1 MDLGFVEHEGRLR
14 ASVRSELAAP
24 DIQEELTALRADR
37 EREPDVRPL
46 YRVLGRRGLLAV
58 NWPVE
63 YGGRGRSLVEAAVV
77 IEELVR
83 AGVPDTLHV
92 NTIQI
97 VGLFLLMAGT
107 PEQKA
112 THLPSLAG
120 GERFASVLYTEPDAG
135 SDLGAL
141 RTSAVRDGDGYRLD
155 GVKVFS
161 LKSDVADL
169 ALCAARTA
177 ERASRYQG
185 ISLFLVD
192 LHAEGV
198 RRSTLPSIADE
209 QFHRV
214 ELHDVRVGPGALVG
228 REGDGWPLLSK
239 ALAVERTG
247 LDYAL
252 KAERWYDAVVSGL
265 GTGGD
270 GAVLE
275 QVGRYGA
282 AVTAGRLLAWNVI
295 ERLDR
300 GIVSEAAAALSK
312 YHSSELAQQLAGWA
326 PRVHGLG
333 HGLSPASASLL
344 ESAYREAPGLTLSA
358 GTSEMML
365 EIIASSGLQEA
376 PAAAE
381 PDAVRQRLRGAVRT
395 RLAATATADAD
406 ADGAARAALR
416 DIGAL
421 TFELPAAEGG
431 LDLGLASSAVVCEEV
446 GRAGL
451 DDPYLSSALAIDALS
466 AGGRAGALPPLLAG
480 ARTVTAAG
488 FDTAPLGTGL
498 SAEPEGD
505 RWRLSGSAAIAAAGS
520 DGFLLPVALGAELA
534 LVLVP
539 ADRGA
544 LRWHDAFPDPR
555 VAFDRLPFSAADV
568 VCHLGAGPLPAD
580 PPGVL
585 ARARIRQ
592 AAHLLG
598 LAGGAH
604 SAAVQHAEQ
613 RQQFGR
619 PLSAFQ
625 GVAFRL
631 AMDLARLE
639 ALRLLVGRAAWLA
652 DTGRE
657 YRRDAVEALALA
669 AETATVVTRS
679 ALQVCGAGGLTIEAG
694 TARLYHRARVAALRM
709 GPPAALWQEAAAL
722 RVQSEVKPER

>member
-1 MDLGFVEHEGRLR
+1 MDLGLVEHEGQLR

-24 DIQEELTALRADR
+24 VIQEELTALRTSR
-37 EREPDVRPL
+37 ERDPDVRPL
-46 YRVLGRRGLLAV
+46 YRALGRCGLLAV

-112 THLPSLAG
+112 THLPRFAR
-120 GERFASVLYTEPDAG
+120 GERFASVLYTEPEAG

-161 LKSDVADL
+161 LRSDIADI

-177 ERASRYQG
+177 EKKKASRYQG

-192 LHAEGV
+192 LHAEGI
-198 RRSTLPSIADE
+198 RRSTIPSIADE

-228 REGDGWPLLSK
+228 REGEGWPLLSK

-252 KAERWYDAVVSGL
+252 KAERWFDTVVAGL
-265 GTGGD
+265 GTCGD

-300 GIVSEAAAALSK
+300 GIVSDAAAALSK
-312 YHSSELAQQLAGWA
+312 YHSSELAQQIAGWA
-326 PRVHGLG
+326 PGVHGLG
-333 HGLSPASASLL
+333 HGLPPASASLL

-365 EIIASSGLQEA
+365 EIVSSSGLQEA
-376 PAAAE
+376 PGTAE
-381 PDAVRQRLRGAVRT
+381 PDAVQQRLREAVRT
-395 RLAATATADAD
+395 RLAAAADSD
-406 ADGAARAALR
+406 TSARAALR

-421 TFELPAAEGG
+421 TFEPRAGDGG
-431 LDLGLASSAVVCEEV
+431 LDLGLASGVVVCEEV

-451 DDPYLSSALAIDALS
+451 GDPYLSSALAIDALT
-466 AGGRAGALPPLLAG
+466 AGGRRAALPPLLAG
-480 ARTVTAAG
+480 ARTVSAAG
-488 FDTAPLGTGL
+488 FDTLPPGAGL
-498 SAEPEGD
+498 IAEPAGD
-505 RWRLSGSAAIAAAGS
+505 GWRLRGSVAIASAGS
-520 DGFLLPVALGAELA
+520 DCFLVPVALGAELA

-544 LRWHDAFPDPR
+544 LVRQDGLPDPL
-555 VAFDRLPFSAADV
+555 VAFDRLPFAATDV
-568 VCHLGAGPLPAD
+568 ACRLGGGALPAD
-580 PPGVL
+580 PQGVL
-585 ARARIRQ
+585 ARTRIRQ

-604 SAAVQHAEQ
+604 SAAVHHAEH
-613 RQQFGR
+613 RRQFGK

-625 GVAFRL
+625 SVAFRL
-631 AMDLARLE
+631 AADLVRVE
-639 ALRLLVGRAAWLA
+639 ALRLLVRRAAWLA
-652 DTGRE
+652 DTARP
-657 YRRDAVEALALA
+657 YRRDAVEILALA

-679 ALQVCGAGGLTIEAG
+679 ALQVCGAGGLTIEAS
-694 TARLYHRARVAALRM
+694 TARYYRRARVDALRM
-709 GPPAALWQEAAAL
+709 GLPAALWQEAAAL
-722 RVQSEVKPER
+722 RIHRSEAKPER